1 MVTPEANALL
11 ALTPYSETVALEHH
25 HNQIKKLITCGPPL
39 VIVSGET
46 NIASI

>member
-1 MVTPEANALL
+1 MDVPNVWGHKSEAK
-11 ALTPYSETVALEHH
+11 V
-25 HNQIKKLITCGPPL
+25 QIEKLKTCGPPPL